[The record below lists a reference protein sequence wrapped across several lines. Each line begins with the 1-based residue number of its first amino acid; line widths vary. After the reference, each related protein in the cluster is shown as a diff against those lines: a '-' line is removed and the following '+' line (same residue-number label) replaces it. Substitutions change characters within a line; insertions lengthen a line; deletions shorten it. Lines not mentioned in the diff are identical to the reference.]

1 MLGRLKLTFA
11 LALAAIVIAPAAQV
25 AAQDGGRFRVI
36 IPYFEPLEDADRG
49 FGKDVSKEL
58 RELLEDFPTHVSME
72 EGDIKDE
79 AKRFDM

>member
-36 IPYFEPLEDADRG
+36 IP
-49 FGKDVSKEL
+49 
-58 RELLEDFPTHVSME
+58 
-72 EGDIKDE
+72 
-79 AKRFDM
+79 